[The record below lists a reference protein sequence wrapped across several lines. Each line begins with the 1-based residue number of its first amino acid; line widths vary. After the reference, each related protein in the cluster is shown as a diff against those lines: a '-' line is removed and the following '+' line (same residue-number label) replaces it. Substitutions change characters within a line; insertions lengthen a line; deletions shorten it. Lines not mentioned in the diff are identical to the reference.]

1 MKTLALLGLIG
12 TAATLA
18 ACEQE
23 FAANGPGPAAAAPA
37 YGTNTASVAPNCFR
51 SHDILSHTLADDK
64 TIYINVN
71 NRDYYRVTTEGN
83 CFAGA
88 TSSDPLLMRSPPGTT
103 YVCKPIDMDLGVIKG
118 GFTQHCIVGSITP
131 MSRDEVAALPRRL
144 KP

>member
-1 MKTLALLGLIG
+1 MKTLALIGLLGA
-12 TAATLA
+12 AAT
-18 ACEQE
+18 
-23 FAANGPGPAAAAPA
+23 FAAGAQAFGQNGAPAASAHATPAAATERVTPA
-37 YGTNTASVAPNCFR
+37 CFR

-88 TSSDPLLMRSPPGTT
+88 TSSDPLLMRSPPGTS

-118 GFTQHCIVGSITP
+118 GFAQHCIVGSITP
-131 MSRDEVAALPRRL
+131 MSRAEVAALPRRL